1 MNGIDDDR
9 IFDDGLVAETA
20 INKSDD
26 GCLSLAVDDPTTFAL
41 QFLST
46 ASPEAIV
53 GVAVGLATCTY
64 FVLGRFGLILM
75 GVFAGVI
82 LHATWERQSI
92 TDRMSVRRENSL
104 DVIKRILDLGGN
116 NNKCGAVQ
124 NEEERYADDFETLQP
139 ETAAALRELVDAII
153 RDYVKSWYQ
162 QIIPKDTSFLAAT
175 QKCLSRFIFS
185 ISCHLSRKR
194 PEDIFLDFLTNS
206 SSIIIVF
213 LSELSAALALSPGPA
228 TEAVYSYLFANPE
241 SSLANALDK
250 QNQKKKLKIAASDIL
265 RNFLDKSIHE
275 CNPVRIF
282 LNEILGS
289 LVLESVLKSCS
300 KPEWINGWI
309 VFLLEE
315 GESNLSQAIDAGM
328 EKDRQDGGPTENTK
342 NAGHAVSVPSLV
354 SIPQREQNGIL
365 NSMKLSKSEQ
375 AIIEARKLSELIAEG
390 EATKKN
396 GLHSSLDPKTQEL
409 AASLEQINKSIDQ
422 ISIKKLS
429 EKPSLK
435 RSSTHMVYTDT
446 SKAKDVQGTNRSN
459 LYKSTSLS
467 GPHEVSASVSV
478 LSEDPSFSN
487 FDQINMDPVTG
498 HRDGSP
504 SADKKTVFPSLHN
517 ANITVYDGSPNP
529 EKGKVQSKP
538 KVDYLIQ
545 IEPVDSNHPG
555 WMIVRHYTDFE
566 ALHEVLRRIAQVSGV
581 TTFTESHHNIP
592 SWREKTKSSLRE
604 ELERYLRDAC
614 WYYPLAESEGMKR
627 FFKKDQDQNSSA
639 SNSKNNF
646 PGIGWSTP
654 SAMGKGMLDV
664 LTSAPK
670 GVAESGKAIT
680 GVFSSIGNRGQRK
693 STYGQLETNAKFESV
708 SPITTFQV
716 GRASEDGYNS
726 NSSVQTQPNRTLLQ
740 GQKMGY
746 DATSLEENEP
756 KTESTS
762 TSVRSSISGSQRSG
776 HSRDSTHQS
785 SRKDSLNSS
794 PIQITTDSL
803 ILPPPP
809 TEMPDDYVSHSVNGT
824 LLGHIRS
831 ISCCA
836 SVRTTGTEISSHHQ
850 SSIPSNPTEKKT
862 KSASAATRRSQQP
875 SIPITEDETRVA
887 VELIFAV
894 INEMYTISSA
904 WNIRRTLLIAAKT
917 YFLRPGNPSLLEIQ
931 SLIQDSVISANT
943 SDAGI
948 AAHLRKLRENC
959 LPTED
964 ELQEW
969 PSEMTSEEKERLRIK
984 ARNLLIKQAVPRALT
999 GVMGQVATSEA
1010 MGHIFD
1016 CLQIE
1021 EFTRGLLFGVLLQ
1034 GLRSIFH

>member
-1 MNGIDDDR
+1 MNGIDEDR
-9 IFDDGLVAETA
+9 IFDDGPVAETA
-20 INKSDD
+20 TTKSND
-26 GCLSLAVDDPTTFAL
+26 GSSSLGVDDPTTFAL

-46 ASPEAIV
+46 ASPEAIF
-53 GVAVGLATCTY
+53 GLALGLATCTY
-64 FVLGRFGLILM
+64 FVLGRVGLILM
-75 GVFAGVI
+75 GALAGVI

-92 TDRMSVRRENSL
+92 TDRFSVRRENSL
-104 DVIKRILDLGGN
+104 DVIKRILDLGEN
-116 NNKCGAVQ
+116 NNKCGAVHI
-124 NEEERYADDFETLQP
+124 EEERYADDFETLQP
-139 ETAAALRELVDAII
+139 ETAAALQELVDAII

-162 QIIPKDTSFLAAT
+162 RIIPKDISFLTAT
-175 QKCLSRFIFS
+175 QQCLTRFIFS
-185 ISCHLSRKR
+185 ISCHLSKKR

-228 TEAVYSYLFANPE
+228 TEAVYSYLFSNPE
-241 SSLANALDK
+241 SSLANALDE
-250 QNQKKKLKIAASDIL
+250 QYQKKKLKIVASDLL

-275 CNPVRIF
+275 CNPARIF
-282 LNEILGS
+282 LNNILSS
-289 LVLESVLKSCS
+289 LLLESILKSCS

-309 VFLLEE
+309 VFILEE

-328 EKDRQDGGPTENTK
+328 EKDQQDGGPIENTK
-342 NAGHAVSVPSLV
+342 NAGHTGSAPSLV
-354 SIPQREQNGIL
+354 STPQREQNGTA
-365 NSMKLSKSEQ
+365 NSIKLSKSEQ
-375 AIIEARKLSELIAEG
+375 AIIETRKLSELIAKE
-390 EATKKN
+390 EATKKT
-396 GLHSSLDPKTQEL
+396 GLHSSLDPKTEEL
-409 AASLEQINKSIDQ
+409 AASIEQTIKSIDQ
-422 ISIKKLS
+422 ISAKKFS
-429 EKPSLK
+429 ETPSSE
-435 RSSTHMVYTDT
+435 RNSTHMAYSDT
-446 SKAKDVQGTNRSN
+446 SKPKDVQGTNRTN
-459 LYKSTSLS
+459 LNKSVSLS
-467 GPHEVSASVSV
+467 GSHEVSTSVSI
-478 LSEDPSFSN
+478 LPDDPSFSN
-487 FDQINMDPVTG
+487 FDQINMNSVTG
-498 HRDGSP
+498 HRDGS
-504 SADKKTVFPSLHN
+504 SSLDKKTVFPSLHN
-517 ANITVYDGSPNP
+517 ANIAVYDGSPNP
-529 EKGKVQSKP
+529 EKGKLQKP
-538 KVDYLIQ
+538 AN
-545 IEPVDSNHPG
+545 SNYPG

-566 ALHEVLRRIAQVSGV
+566 TLHEILRRIAQVSGV
-581 TTFTESHHNIP
+581 TTFTESHQNIP

-627 FFKKDQDQNSSA
+627 FFKKDQDQNFSA
-639 SNSKNNF
+639 SSSKNNF

-693 STYGQLETNAKFESV
+693 STYGQLETTAKSESV
-708 SPITTFQV
+708 TQNNTSQV

-726 NSSVQTQPNRTLLQ
+726 NSSVQMQTNRIQLQ

-746 DATSLEENEP
+746 DTTPMEENQQKP
-756 KTESTS
+756 DSTS
-762 TSVRSSISGSQRSG
+762 TSARSSISGSQRSG
-776 HSRDSTHQS
+776 HSHDSTHPS

-809 TEMPDDYVSHSVNGT
+809 TEMPDDYGSHSVNGT
-824 LLGHIRS
+824 LLVHNRS
-831 ISCCA
+831 VSSCG
-836 SVRTTGTEISSHHQ
+836 SIRTTGTEISSHHP
-850 SSIPSNPTEKKT
+850 SSIPFNSTEKKS
-862 KSASAATRRSQQP
+862 KSASAATRKNQQA

-904 WNIRRTLLIAAKT
+904 WNIRRTLLTAAKT

-931 SLIQDSVISANT
+931 SLIQDSVISANI
-943 SDAGI
+943 SDAGV

-999 GVMGQVATSEA
+999 GVMGQAATSEA

-1021 EFTRGLLFGVLLQ
+1021 EFTRGLIFGVLLQ
-1034 GLRSIFH
+1034 GMRSIFH